1 MHPFSWSEAELLQSK
16 PSDHTKTQR
25 RYSLDNESFEFLSLP
40 ELFGAL
46 DAQGLLK
53 EGAVY
58 YVADFALVE
67 PECFNQVDDL
77 LNVLEMGHLEKFEP
91 TQVYF
96 QSADGAARIALQCA
110 VEGWINE
117 YIFVEHQWCLIGKSQ
132 QLAVAL
138 SDTPCLEIQK
148 TVAFL
153 AGTQIAGTA
162 GTGGAVVEWRRVR
175 RLKAVRPKLT
185 RNSKRATAHAVRKA

>member
-1 MHPFSWSEAELLQSK
+1 MQPFSWSEAELLQSK
-16 PSDHTKTQR
+16 TSDHARTRR
-25 RYSLDNESFEFLSLP
+25 RYSLDNESFDFQSLP
-40 ELFGAL
+40 DLFGAL

-53 EGAVY
+53 EGALY
-58 YVADFALVE
+58 YLADFALVE
-67 PECFNQVDDL
+67 PECFNQVDEL

-96 QSADGAARIALQCA
+96 TGADVAARMALQRA

-117 YIFVEHQWCLIGKSQ
+117 YIFVEHHWCLIGKSQ

-138 SDTPCLEIQK
+138 SDIPCVESHK
-148 TVAFL
+148 TAAFL
-153 AGTQIAGTA
+153 GVTQIA
-162 GTGGAVVEWRRVR
+162 GTGGAVVNRLGVR

-185 RNSKRATAHAVRKA
+185 RKLKRAAASAR

>member
-1 MHPFSWSEAELLQSK
+1 MQPFSWSETELLQSK
-16 PSDHTKTQR
+16 PSDHAKTRR
-25 RYSLDNESFEFLSLP
+25 RYSLDNESFDFHSLP
-40 ELFGAL
+40 DLFGAL

-53 EGAVY
+53 EGALY
-58 YVADFALVE
+58 YVADLALVE
-67 PECFNQVDDL
+67 PECFNQVDEL

-96 QSADGAARIALQCA
+96 TSADVAARMALQRV

-117 YIFVEHQWCLIGKSQ
+117 YIFVEHHWCLIGKSQ

-138 SDTPCLEIQK
+138 SDIPCVEIHK
-148 TVAFL
+148 TAAILGV
-153 AGTQIAGTA
+153 TQFA
-162 GTGGAVVEWRRVR
+162 GTGGAVVNRLGVR

-185 RNSKRATAHAVRKA
+185 RKLNRAAASAR